1 MTNTYSLHLPLA
13 YIVFTRDEDDKWD
26 SKLVS
31 GNEASTQCLLIAHPE
46 GRRVIHN
53 RTTSNITIP
62 RLEAAVIKAFSFV
75 FKKRQYRNPSTYTL
89 SAHPLL

>member
-13 YIVFTRDEDDKWD
+13 YIVFTRDEDDKWG

-53 RTTSNITIP
+53 CTTSNITMP

-75 FKKRQYRNPSTYTL
+75 FKKKTV
-89 SAHPLL
+89 